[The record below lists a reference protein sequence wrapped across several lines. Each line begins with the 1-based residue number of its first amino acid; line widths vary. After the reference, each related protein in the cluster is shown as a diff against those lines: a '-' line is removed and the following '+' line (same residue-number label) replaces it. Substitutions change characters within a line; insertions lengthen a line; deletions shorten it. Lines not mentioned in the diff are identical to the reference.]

1 LDGAVAIY
9 ERDTAEHSAR
19 KYVGRRS
26 REILTKTA
34 TTKSSAEI
42 LHQDWGQLELP
53 LLLVDLDDFLV
64 RAVSEAAVRRIGV
77 PLSALV
83 GHPIVDQVRTEERAS
98 VVAALEAMSAGVIDF
113 YRSQHTIGSARPRQ
127 ALATEWVRAIEF
139 GDERLALV
147 EAAGDSEL
155 RQSPLAEHLGREPM
169 AMAVGTIDTDG
180 RVMCVSNDVT
190 ALLGISPDKLVGRLL
205 SGLVGDSDVVML
217 HRAGRLAHRE
227 PSLSV
232 NVELRDASGA
242 WKPLRCVLTSLAG
255 STERCF
261 ILVDDHVPP
270 SQGGGD
276 RAAQLERHL
285 RRIAAEVDASRVL
298 QSVRNVP
305 EPAHFAQLSALSAR
319 QREVLARLIR
329 GERVRTIADGLF
341 VSQST
346 VRNHLSAIFERFGV
360 HSQAELLALLSGGGE
375 VMASE
380 GWTTRCDPAERR
392 HRLLR

>member
-1 LDGAVAIY
+1 V
-9 ERDTAEHSAR
+9 
-19 KYVGRRS
+19 
-26 REILTKTA
+26 TKMS
-34 TTKSSAEI
+34 TTKNGAEI
-42 LHQDWGQLELP
+42 LRQDLGRLELP
-53 LLLVDLDDFLV
+53 LLLVDLDDFIV
-64 RAVSEAAVRRIGV
+64 RAVSEVAVRRIGV
-77 PLSALV
+77 PLPALV
-83 GHPIVDQVRTEERAS
+83 GHPIVDQVRTQERAS

-113 YRSQHTIGSARPRQ
+113 YRSHHSIGSARSRG

-139 GDERLALV
+139 GDERLGLV

-169 AMAVGTIDTDG
+169 AMAVGTIDTEG
-180 RVMCVSNDVT
+180 RVRCVSSDVT
-190 ALLGISPDKLVGRLL
+190 ALLGISPDELVGRLL

-217 HRAGRLAHRE
+217 HRAGRSVPRD
-227 PSLSV
+227 SSVTV

-242 WKPLRCVLTSLAG
+242 WKPFRCVLTSLAG

-270 SQGGGD
+270 SHGGCD

-285 RRIAAEVDASRVL
+285 QRIAAEVDASRVL

-319 QREVLARLIR
+319 QREVLARLMR
-329 GERVRTIADGLF
+329 GERARTIAGGLF

-380 GWTTRCDPAERR
+380 GWTTRWDPAERR
-392 HRLLR
+392 QRLL